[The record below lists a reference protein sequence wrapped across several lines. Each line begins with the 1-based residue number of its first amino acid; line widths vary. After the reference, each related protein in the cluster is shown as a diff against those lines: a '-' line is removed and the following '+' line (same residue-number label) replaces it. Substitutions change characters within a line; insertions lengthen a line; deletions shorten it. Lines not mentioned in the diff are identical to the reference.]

1 MKELAVILISIFL
14 VLIFVNQSYAYIDP
28 GTGSMLVQAVLA
40 AIAAVS
46 VSIGIFWHRIRS
58 FLDRLFNRNRN
69 E

>member
-1 MKELAVILISIFL
+1 MKELAVILMSIFL

-40 AIAAVS
+40 AIVAVS

-58 FLDRLFNRNRN
+58 FLDRLFNRTRN

>member
-1 MKELAVILISIFL
+1 MKDLTVILINIFL
-14 VLIFVNQSYAYIDP
+14 VLIYVNQSYAYIDP

-40 AIAAVS
+40 VIAAVS
-46 VSIGIFWHRIRS
+46 VSIGIFRHRIRS